1 MLEKGGFLMLEKIIE
16 YIANNDLAGLKVY
29 LQELNDA
36 DISECLDELSKEDV
50 ALVFRLLNKEQA
62 ASVFSRME
70 SDTQEK
76 LVEIL
81 SDSEIGEIVNKLF
94 IDDAVDLVNEMPA
107 NLVTRIL
114 QNTDKSKRGYIN
126 KILQYPEDSAGS
138 LMTIEYE
145 EVLEN
150 MTVRDAFEKIRQTG
164 MGKETVYIVYV
175 LDLKRH
181 LIGVTTVRRLLL
193 SKMDTLISDIMETNV
208 ITINTHQDKEEVA
221 RMFDKY
227 DFIAMPVVD
236 LENRMVGI
244 ITIDDAL
251 DVMSEENEEDFE
263 IMAAMSPSDDSY
275 FKTSVWEHTKN
286 RIVWLLVLMLSAT
299 ITGTIITHY
308 QNAFASLP
316 ILVSF
321 IPMIMDTGG
330 NCGSQSSTMII
341 RGLATGEIE
350 LKDVFKVWFKE
361 ARIALLVGLVLAIV
375 TGVRVVIQYQ
385 NIPLAI
391 VVGFTLICTVA
402 LAKSLGCILPMIA
415 KKLNLD
421 PAIMA
426 APLITTIVDTTSIL
440 IYFNVAVWL
449 LSI

>member
-1 MLEKGGFLMLEKIIE
+1 MLEKIIDF
-16 YIANNDLAGLKVY
+16 IVSNNLVGLKKY
-29 LQELNDA
+29 LEELNEA

-50 ALVFRLLNKEQA
+50 AVVFRLLNKVQA
-62 ASVFSRME
+62 ADVFSRME
-70 SDTQEK
+70 ADTQEK

-81 SDSEIGEIVNKLF
+81 TDQEIGDIVNKMF
-94 IDDAVDLVNEMPA
+94 IDDAVDLVSEMPA

-114 QNTDKSKRGYIN
+114 QNTDKAKRGYIN
-126 KILQYPEDSAGS
+126 SILQYPEDSAGS

-145 EVLEN
+145 DVYAD
-150 MTVRDAFEKIRQTG
+150 MTVKEAFDRIRKTG

-175 LDLKRH
+175 IDSQRK
-181 LIGVTTVRRLLL
+181 LIGVTTVRELLL
-193 SKMDTLISDIMETNV
+193 SSMDTKISDIMETNV

-236 LENRMVGI
+236 FENRMVGI

-251 DVMSEENEEDFE
+251 DVMSEENEEDFK
-263 IMAAMSPSDDSY
+263 IMAAMSPSEDSY
-275 FKTSVWEHTKN
+275 FKLSVWQHTKN

-299 ITGTIITHY
+299 LTGSIINHY
-308 QNAFASLP
+308 EEAFASLP

-341 RGLATGEIE
+341 RGLATNEIK
-350 LKDVFKVWFKE
+350 LGDVFKVWFKE
-361 ARIALLVGLVLAIV
+361 VRISLLVGVMLATVNGI
-375 TGVRVVIQYQ
+375 RIVIQYSD
-385 NIPLAI
+385 PLLALVI
-391 VVGFTLICTVA
+391 GITLLFTVVLS
-402 LAKSLGCILPMIA
+402 KSIGCLLPMAA
-415 KKLNLD
+415 KKLRMD

-426 APLITTIVDTTSIL
+426 SPLITTIVDTASIL
-440 IYFNVAVWL
+440 IYFNVAVVL
-449 LSI
+449 FGI

>member
-1 MLEKGGFLMLEKIIE
+1 MEDKIIE
-16 YIANNDLAGLKVY
+16 LINNNDLVTLKKF
-29 LQELNDA
+29 LDDLNEA
-36 DISECLDELSKEDV
+36 DISECLDDLPKEDV
-50 ALVFRLLNKEQA
+50 AVVFRLLNKDL
-62 ASVFSRME
+62 ASKVFSRME

-81 SDSEIGEIVNKLF
+81 TDKEIGEIINTLF
-94 IDDAVDLVNEMPA
+94 IDDAVDLVSEMPA
-107 NLVTRIL
+107 NLVKRIL
-114 QNTDKSKRGYIN
+114 KNADKSTRGYIN
-126 KILQYPEDSAGS
+126 AILQYPEDSAGS

-145 EVLEN
+145 DVHVN
-150 MTVRDAFEKIRQTG
+150 MTVQDAFDRIRQTG
-164 MGKETVYIVYV
+164 IGKETVYIVYV
-175 LDLKRH
+175 LDDERH
-181 LIGVTTVRRLLL
+181 LLGVTTVRKLLL
-193 SKMDTLISDIMETNV
+193 SKMDTKIADIMETNI

-263 IMAAMSPSDDSY
+263 IMAAMSPSEDSY
-275 FKTSVWEHTKN
+275 FKTSVFTHTKN
-286 RIVWLLVLMLSAT
+286 RIVWLLILMLSAVL
-299 ITGTIITHY
+299 TGTIITHY
-308 QNAFASLP
+308 QDAFSSIP

-350 LKDVFKVWFKE
+350 LKDVMKVWFKE
-361 ARIALLVGLVLAIV
+361 VRIALMVGMILALVN
-375 TGVRVVIQYQ
+375 GVRIVIQYQ
-385 NIPLAI
+385 DPLLAI
-391 VVGFTLICTVA
+391 VLGITMLFTVV
-402 LAKSLGCILPMIA
+402 LAKSLGCLLPMAA
-415 KKLNLD
+415 KKLKLD

-426 APLITTIVDTTSIL
+426 SPLITTVVDTCAIL
-440 IYFNVAVWL
+440 IYFNVAVIL
-449 LSI
+449 MGI

>member
-1 MLEKGGFLMLEKIIE
+1 MLEKIIE
-16 YIANNDLAGLKVY
+16 YIANNDLTGLKVY

-50 ALVFRLLNKEQA
+50 VLVFRLLNKEQA

-94 IDDAVDLVNEMPA
+94 IDDAVELVNEMPA

-150 MTVRDAFEKIRQTG
+150 MTVRDAFEKIRETG

-175 LDLKRH
+175 LDLQRH

-263 IMAAMSPSDDSY
+263 IMAAMSPSEDSY

-286 RIVWLLVLMLSAT
+286 RIVWLLILMLSAT
-299 ITGTIITHY
+299 ITGSIITHY

-350 LKDVFKVWFKE
+350 LKDVLKVWFKE
-361 ARIALLVGLVLAIV
+361 TRIALLVGLILAVV

-385 NIPLAI
+385 NPLLALVLGI
-391 VVGFTLICTVA
+391 TLICTVV
-402 LAKSLGCILPMIA
+402 LAKSLGCTLPMLA
-415 KKLNLD
+415 KKLKLD

-426 APLITTIVDTTSIL
+426 SPLITTVVDTTSIL
-440 IYFNVAVWL
+440 IYFNVAVL
-449 LSI
+449 FLSI

>member
-1 MLEKGGFLMLEKIIE
+1 MLEKIIE
-16 YIANNDLAGLKVY
+16 YIANNDLTGLKAY

-94 IDDAVDLVNEMPA
+94 IDDAVELVNEMPA

-150 MTVRDAFEKIRQTG
+150 MTVRDAFEKIRETG

-175 LDLKRH
+175 LDLQRH

-263 IMAAMSPSDDSY
+263 IMAAMSPSEDSY

-286 RIVWLLVLMLSAT
+286 RIVWLLILMLSAT
-299 ITGTIITHY
+299 ITGSIITHY

-350 LKDVFKVWFKE
+350 LKDVLKVWFKE
-361 ARIALLVGLVLAIV
+361 TRIALLVGLILAVV

-385 NIPLAI
+385 NPLLALVLGI
-391 VVGFTLICTVA
+391 TLICTVV
-402 LAKSLGCILPMIA
+402 LAKSLGCTLPMLA
-415 KKLNLD
+415 KKLKLD

-426 APLITTIVDTTSIL
+426 SPLITTVVDTTSIL
-440 IYFNVAVWL
+440 IYFNIAVL
-449 LSI
+449 FLSI

>member
-1 MLEKGGFLMLEKIIE
+1 MLEKIIE
-16 YIANNDLAGLKVY
+16 YIANNDLTGLKAY

-94 IDDAVDLVNEMPA
+94 IDDAVELVNEMPA

-150 MTVRDAFEKIRQTG
+150 MTVRDAFEKIRETG

-175 LDLKRH
+175 LDLQRH

-263 IMAAMSPSDDSY
+263 IMAAMSPSEDSY

-286 RIVWLLVLMLSAT
+286 RIVWLLILMLSAT
-299 ITGTIITHY
+299 ITGSIITHY

-350 LKDVFKVWFKE
+350 LKDVLKVWFKE
-361 ARIALLVGLVLAIV
+361 TRIALLVGLILAVV

-385 NIPLAI
+385 NPLLALVLGI
-391 VVGFTLICTVA
+391 TLICTVV
-402 LAKSLGCILPMIA
+402 LAKSLGCTLPMLA
-415 KKLNLD
+415 KKLKLD

-426 APLITTIVDTTSIL
+426 SPLITTVVDTTSIL
-440 IYFNVAVWL
+440 IYFNVAVL
-449 LSI
+449 FLSI

>member
-1 MLEKGGFLMLEKIIE
+1 MLEKIIDF
-16 YIANNDLAGLKVY
+16 IASNNLIGLKKY
-29 LQELNDA
+29 LEELNEA

-50 ALVFRLLNKEQA
+50 AVVFRLLNKDQA
-62 ASVFSRME
+62 ADVFSRME
-70 SDTQEK
+70 ADTQEK

-81 SDSEIGEIVNKLF
+81 TDQEIGDIVNKMF
-94 IDDAVDLVNEMPA
+94 IDDAVDLVSEMPA

-114 QNTDKSKRGYIN
+114 QNTDKAKRGYIN
-126 KILQYPEDSAGS
+126 SILQYPEDSAGS

-145 EVLEN
+145 DVYAD
-150 MTVRDAFEKIRQTG
+150 MTVKEAFDRIRKTG

-175 LDLKRH
+175 INSQRK
-181 LIGVTTVRRLLL
+181 LIGVITVRELLL
-193 SKMDTLISDIMETNV
+193 SSMDTKISDIMETNV

-236 LENRMVGI
+236 FENRMVGI

-251 DVMSEENEEDFE
+251 DVMSDENEEDFK
-263 IMAAMSPSDDSY
+263 IMAAMSPSEDSY
-275 FKTSVWEHTKN
+275 FKLSVWQHTKN

-299 ITGTIITHY
+299 LTGSIISHY
-308 QNAFASLP
+308 EEAFASLP

-341 RGLATGEIE
+341 RGLATNEIK
-350 LKDVFKVWFKE
+350 LGDVFKVWFKE
-361 ARIALLVGLVLAIV
+361 VRISLLVGVILATVNGI
-375 TGVRVVIQYQ
+375 RIVIQYSD
-385 NIPLAI
+385 PLLALVI
-391 VVGFTLICTVA
+391 GITLLFTVILS
-402 LAKSLGCILPMIA
+402 KSIGCLLPMAA
-415 KKLNLD
+415 KKLKMD

-426 APLITTIVDTTSIL
+426 SPLITTIVDTASIL
-440 IYFNVAVWL
+440 IYFNVAVVL
-449 LSI
+449 FGI

>member
-1 MLEKGGFLMLEKIIE
+1 MLEKIIE
-16 YIANNDLAGLKVY
+16 YIANNDLTGLKAY

-94 IDDAVDLVNEMPA
+94 IDDAVELVNEMPA

-175 LDLKRH
+175 LDLQRH

-263 IMAAMSPSDDSY
+263 IMAAMSPSEDSY

-286 RIVWLLVLMLSAT
+286 RIVWLLILMLSAT
-299 ITGTIITHY
+299 ITGSIITHY

-350 LKDVFKVWFKE
+350 LKDVLKVWFKE
-361 ARIALLVGLVLAIV
+361 TRIALLVGLILAVV

-385 NIPLAI
+385 NPLLALVLGI
-391 VVGFTLICTVA
+391 TLICTVV
-402 LAKSLGCILPMIA
+402 LAKSLGCTLPMLA
-415 KKLNLD
+415 KKLKLD

-426 APLITTIVDTTSIL
+426 SPLITTVVDTTSIL
-440 IYFNVAVWL
+440 IYFNVAVL
-449 LSI
+449 FLSI

>member
-1 MLEKGGFLMLEKIIE
+1 MLEKIIE
-16 YIANNDLAGLKVY
+16 YIANNDLTGLKAY

-94 IDDAVDLVNEMPA
+94 IDDAVELVNEMPA

-150 MTVRDAFEKIRQTG
+150 MTVRDAFEKIRETG

-175 LDLKRH
+175 LDLQRH

-263 IMAAMSPSDDSY
+263 IMAAMSPSEDSY

-286 RIVWLLVLMLSAT
+286 RIVWLLILMLSAT
-299 ITGTIITHY
+299 ITGSIITHY

-350 LKDVFKVWFKE
+350 LKDVLKVWFKE
-361 ARIALLVGLVLAIV
+361 TRIALLVGLILAVV
-375 TGVRVVIQYQ
+375 TGARVVIQYQ
-385 NIPLAI
+385 NPLLALVLGI
-391 VVGFTLICTVA
+391 TLICTVV
-402 LAKSLGCILPMIA
+402 LAKSLGCTLPMLA
-415 KKLNLD
+415 KKLKLD

-426 APLITTIVDTTSIL
+426 SPLITTVVDTTSIL
-440 IYFNVAVWL
+440 IYFNVAVL
-449 LSI
+449 FLSI

>member
-1 MLEKGGFLMLEKIIE
+1 MEDKIIE
-16 YIANNDLAGLKVY
+16 LINNNDLVTLKKF
-29 LQELNDA
+29 LDDLNEA
-36 DISECLDELSKEDV
+36 DISECLDDLPKEDV
-50 ALVFRLLNKEQA
+50 AVVFRLLNKDL
-62 ASVFSRME
+62 ASKGFSRME

-81 SDSEIGEIVNKLF
+81 TDKEIGEIINTLF
-94 IDDAVDLVNEMPA
+94 IDDAVDLVSEMPA
-107 NLVTRIL
+107 NLVKRIL
-114 QNTDKSKRGYIN
+114 KNADKSTRGYIN
-126 KILQYPEDSAGS
+126 AILQYPEDSAGS

-145 EVLEN
+145 DVHVN
-150 MTVRDAFEKIRQTG
+150 MTVQDAFDRIRQTG
-164 MGKETVYIVYV
+164 IGKETVYIVYV
-175 LDLKRH
+175 LDDERH
-181 LIGVTTVRRLLL
+181 LLGVTTVRKLLL
-193 SKMDTLISDIMETNV
+193 SKMDTKIADIMETNI

-263 IMAAMSPSDDSY
+263 IMAAMSPSEDSY
-275 FKTSVWEHTKN
+275 FKTSVFTHTKN
-286 RIVWLLVLMLSAT
+286 RIVWLLILMLSAVL
-299 ITGTIITHY
+299 TGTIITHY
-308 QNAFASLP
+308 QDAFSSIP

-350 LKDVFKVWFKE
+350 LKDVMKVWFKE
-361 ARIALLVGLVLAIV
+361 VRIALMVGMILALVN
-375 TGVRVVIQYQ
+375 GVRIVIQYQ
-385 NIPLAI
+385 DPLLAI
-391 VVGFTLICTVA
+391 VLGITMLFTVV
-402 LAKSLGCILPMIA
+402 LAKSLGCLLPMAA
-415 KKLNLD
+415 KKLKLD

-426 APLITTIVDTTSIL
+426 SPLITTVVDTCAIL
-440 IYFNVAVWL
+440 IYFNVAVIL
-449 LSI
+449 MGI

>member
-1 MLEKGGFLMLEKIIE
+1 MLEKIIDF
-16 YIANNDLAGLKVY
+16 IASNNLVGLKKY
-29 LQELNDA
+29 LEELNEA

-50 ALVFRLLNKEQA
+50 AVVFRLLNKVQA
-62 ASVFSRME
+62 ADVFSRME
-70 SDTQEK
+70 ADTQEK

-81 SDSEIGEIVNKLF
+81 TDQEIGDIVNKMF
-94 IDDAVDLVNEMPA
+94 IDDAVDLVSEMPA

-114 QNTDKSKRGYIN
+114 QNTDKAKRGYIN
-126 KILQYPEDSAGS
+126 SILQYPEDSAGS

-145 EVLEN
+145 DVYAD
-150 MTVRDAFEKIRQTG
+150 MTVKEAFDRIRKTG

-175 LDLKRH
+175 IDSQRK
-181 LIGVTTVRRLLL
+181 LIGVTTVRELLL
-193 SKMDTLISDIMETNV
+193 SSMDTKISDIMETNV

-236 LENRMVGI
+236 FENRMVGI

-251 DVMSEENEEDFE
+251 DVMSEENEEDFK
-263 IMAAMSPSDDSY
+263 IMAAMSPSEDSY
-275 FKTSVWEHTKN
+275 FKLSVWQHTKN

-299 ITGTIITHY
+299 LTGSIINHY
-308 QNAFASLP
+308 EEAFASLP

-341 RGLATGEIE
+341 RGLATNEIK
-350 LKDVFKVWFKE
+350 LGDVFKVWFKE
-361 ARIALLVGLVLAIV
+361 VRISLLVGVMLATVNGI
-375 TGVRVVIQYQ
+375 RIVIQYSD
-385 NIPLAI
+385 PLLALVI
-391 VVGFTLICTVA
+391 GITLLFTVVLS
-402 LAKSLGCILPMIA
+402 KSIGCLLPMAA
-415 KKLNLD
+415 KKLRMD

-426 APLITTIVDTTSIL
+426 SPLITTIVDTASIL
-440 IYFNVAVWL
+440 IYFNVAVVL
-449 LSI
+449 FGI

>member
-1 MLEKGGFLMLEKIIE
+1 MLEKIIE
-16 YIANNDLAGLKVY
+16 YIANNDLTGLKVY

-94 IDDAVDLVNEMPA
+94 IDDAVELVNEMPA

-175 LDLKRH
+175 LDLQRH

-263 IMAAMSPSDDSY
+263 IMAAMSPSEDSY

-286 RIVWLLVLMLSAT
+286 RIVWLLILMLSAT
-299 ITGTIITHY
+299 ITGSIITHY

-350 LKDVFKVWFKE
+350 LKDVLKVWFKE
-361 ARIALLVGLVLAIV
+361 TRIALLVGLILAVV

-385 NIPLAI
+385 NPLLALVLGI
-391 VVGFTLICTVA
+391 TLICTVV
-402 LAKSLGCILPMIA
+402 LAKSLGCTLPMLA
-415 KKLNLD
+415 KKLKLD

-426 APLITTIVDTTSIL
+426 SPLITTVVDTTSIL
-440 IYFNVAVWL
+440 IYFNVAVL
-449 LSI
+449 FLSI